1 MLPEVEEKISYEDY
15 NKFLTLASNLTH
27 FLNKIGLTYESKAA
41 DEFLDNIAAKIESH
55 LGE

>member
-27 FLNKIGLTYESKAA
+27 FLDKIGLTYESKAA

>member
-1 MLPEVEEKISYEDY
+1 MLLEVEEKISYEDY

-27 FLNKIGLTYESKAA
+27 FLDKIGLTYEAKTA

>member
-1 MLPEVEEKISYEDY
+1 MLLEVEEKISYEDY

-27 FLNKIGLTYESKAA
+27 FLDKIGLTYEAKTA
-41 DEFLDNIAAKIESH
+41 DEFLDNIAAKVESH